1 MRLKKIYLFSIIL
14 FLILMIGLIFL
25 NAYSSKSNTPREKTL
40 LEHKGNFL
48 GIAEKSVANRQ
59 AIVEFQKYEILGDK
73 AMVMRNCMEEN
84 GFEENPLWVNEKTKV
99 IQQKAKDGD
108 ISEDAVLENLKK
120 EAIYSFT
127 NSDHQPL
134 YWRLKQ
140 SK

>member
-1 MRLKKIYLFSIIL
+1 LKKIYLFSIIL
-14 FLILMIGLIFL
+14 FLILIIGLIFL
-25 NAYSSKSNTPREKTL
+25 NVHSSKSNTPREKTP
-40 LEHKGNFL
+40 LEDKGNFCL

-84 GFEENPLWVNEKTKV
+84 GFEENPLWVNEKAKV
-99 IQQKAKDGD
+99 IQQKAKGGD

-120 EAIYSFT
+120 EAIYIFT

-134 YWRLKQ
+134 YWRSKQ